1 MKNFILN
8 DSQLKTLHSL
18 FLQSN
23 GVCTDSRSIKPNQ
36 LFFAL
41 VGDRFDGNQFV
52 AQALNAGAL
61 AVVVNSS
68 SPDLPSDRVIE
79 VMDTLKALTELAYY
93 HRKQLH
99 IPLLMIT
106 GTNGKTTTKELTAA
120 VLKKKFNVLSTEGNL
135 NNHIGVPLTL
145 LRLTKEHN
153 LAVIEAGASH
163 EGEIAHLASVAAP
176 NYGIITNIGK
186 AHLEGFGSFEGVVRA
201 KTELYH
207 YLLAHGG
214 TAFVHHSDTLLC
226 QHIGHLHTIFY
237 GEDPE
242 DFISGKKI
250 LEKQSPYLSLT
261 LSDTQSSTSVSTQ
274 LVGEYNLPNVL
285 AAATVGRHF
294 GVPLQDI
301 ASAIASYT
309 PSNHRSQLI
318 AQSKRHNQLIVDV
331 YNANP
336 SSMKIAINNFFTT
349 PSDSPRL
356 LIIGDM
362 LELGDS
368 SRDEHQKII
377 ALVKQYTDQYIGSKA
392 FFVGTEL
399 TSLKELFQRDAFSF
413 FEDTAALIAFLE
425 SSPVENSFVLLKAS
439 HGLHFENLL
448 AHL

>member
-1 MKNFILN
+1 MKNFILKEN
-8 DSQLKTLHSL
+8 QLKALHSL
-18 FLQSN
+18 FLQSS

-41 VGDRFDGNQFV
+41 IGDRFDGNQFA
-52 AQALNAGAL
+52 AQALKAGAL
-61 AVVVNSS
+61 AVVVSSS
-68 SPDLPSDRVIE
+68 SPDLPKDRVIE
-79 VMDTLKALTELAYY
+79 VTDTLQALSELAHY
-93 HRKQLH
+93 HRQQLH

-106 GTNGKTTTKELTAA
+106 GTNGKTTTKELTAT

-145 LRLTKEHN
+145 LRLTKEHD

-207 YLLAHGG
+207 YLAAHEG

-226 QHIGHLHTIFY
+226 QHVGHLHTLFY

-242 DFISGKKI
+242 DFISAKKVP
-250 LEKQSPYLSLT
+250 EKQTPYLSLI
-261 LSDTQSSTSVSTQ
+261 LSDAQSSISVSTQ
-274 LVGEYNLPNVL
+274 LVGDYNLPNVL
-285 AAATVGRHF
+285 AAASVGRYF
-294 GVPLQDI
+294 GVPMQDI
-301 ASAIASYT
+301 ASAITSYT

-318 AQSKRHNQLIVDV
+318 ARSKRCNQLIVDV

-336 SSMKIAINNFFTT
+336 TSMKVAINNFFTT

-362 LELGDS
+362 LELGNA
-368 SRDEHQKII
+368 SREEHQKII
-377 ALVKQYTDQYIGSKA
+377 ELVKQYTDQYIRSKA
-392 FFVGTEL
+392 YFVGTEL
-399 TSLKELFQRDAFSF
+399 TSLKESFQRDLF
-413 FEDTAALIAFLE
+413 FFFKDTAALIAFLE
-425 SSPVENSFVLLKAS
+425 SSPIENSFVLLKAS